1 MSNKITFL
9 GIDVCKDMDELT
21 SKLLCKKECT
31 GMNEGQLAAYKMGVK
46 NTLSLLRSTLDTGD
60 THVVVNMAGLDE
72 VTEFDVEELM
82 KKLAE

>member
-1 MSNKITFL
+1 MSKEITFL

-21 SKLLCKKECT
+21 NKLLCKKECT

-72 VTEFDVEELM
+72 VTEFNIEELM
-82 KKLAE
+82 EKLAE